1 MFQEIDS
8 DDDPY
13 ALRNL
18 YTAYVNSSDEFESPW
33 DIVYLLRGRGD
44 FLRVEPD
51 YADVLVD
58 PTARALFCPTSI
70 DDESTANPAWS
81 FLAVNADQAWELPP
95 PTDGKRFGEGVRV
108 RHLDTGWSQHA
119 DLRCGAS
126 RSRQRL
132 RYRRRR

>member
-18 YTAYVNSSDEFESPW
+18 YTAYVNSSDESESPW
-33 DIVYLLRGRGD
+33 DIAYLLPGRGD

-58 PTARALFCPTSI
+58 PTARALF
-70 DDESTANPAWS
+70 
-81 FLAVNADQAWELPP
+81 
-95 PTDGKRFGEGVRV
+95 
-108 RHLDTGWSQHA
+108 
-119 DLRCGAS
+119 
-126 RSRQRL
+126 
-132 RYRRRR
+132 